1 MVSISHIVTF
11 CKRGRGM
18 NQNIHVICCN
28 MDNRDSEEIA
38 RELVDNII
46 QIFDELMEKQ
56 AGEDSERRDFL

>member
-1 MVSISHIVTF
+1 
-11 CKRGRGM
+11 M
-18 NQNIHVICCN
+18 NQNIHVISCN
-28 MDNRDSEEIA
+28 MYNRNPEEIA

>member
-1 MVSISHIVTF
+1 
-11 CKRGRGM
+11 
-18 NQNIHVICCN
+18 
-28 MDNRDSEEIA
+28 MDNRNPEEIA

>member
-1 MVSISHIVTF
+1 
-11 CKRGRGM
+11 M
-18 NQNIHVICCN
+18 NQNIHVISCN
-28 MDNRDSEEIA
+28 MDNRDPEEIA

>member
-1 MVSISHIVTF
+1 
-11 CKRGRGM
+11 M
-18 NQNIHVICCN
+18 NQNIHVISCN
-28 MDNRDSEEIA
+28 MDNRNPDEIA

>member
-1 MVSISHIVTF
+1 
-11 CKRGRGM
+11 M
-18 NQNIHVICCN
+18 NQNIHVLSCN
-28 MDNRDSEEIA
+28 MDNRNPEEIA

>member
-1 MVSISHIVTF
+1 
-11 CKRGRGM
+11 M
-18 NQNIHVICCN
+18 NQNIHVISCN
-28 MDNRDSEEIA
+28 MDNRNPEEIA

>member
-1 MVSISHIVTF
+1 
-11 CKRGRGM
+11 M